1 MYKEFQ
7 IPEKSKIVISSI
19 VLIGDK
25 TLKIKF
31 TEKYHNEE
39 VVIPFDDND
48 LRKSLEYLERTLTEA
63 YSITTEERFE
73 IEELILSGL
82 TPTPEEADEEQ
93 ENKSHQEKL
102 IQIADE
108 KINILFK
115 DQYNETFAKIFLED
129 HFEIIPV
136 TRTKFARFITKCYYE
151 QYKIIPNIE
160 SINSLVNLLQAKAEF
175 GKLQYNLYL
184 RVAEYQG
191 DFYYDL
197 TDEKH
202 RCIKI
207 SKERGSWKVLN
218 GPPIP
223 LFRRY
228 SQTAQVISIL
238 EKDYQHLNTSQNE
251 NLDSESKSKENDKL
265 EEFLSKLANIKD
277 EKTKLLIKASI
288 ISYFIPDIPHII
300 LLFHGPW
307 GAAKT
312 SLQKMIKEIVDPAKP
327 SLLTFQQDK
336 NEFLQQIIQN
346 YLATFDNATHTPKW
360 LPDEV
365 CKTVTGIGHSK
376 RALYTDDE
384 TKVYEFKHCL
394 IFNGINIAFYE
405 PDVLDRSIPIEL
417 PMIDA
422 KDRRLER
429 DVFNQFYK
437 MKPEIMTFI
446 FNTLAK
452 AMTIYPTI
460 QTKGLPRMADYALW
474 CEAIARAMGY
484 KAYDFLKAYD
494 EIRGI
499 QNDEMV
505 DSNPIAYALKIF
517 VESIPVSSTNNST
530 AYTSHEV
537 TLFEGSPIGLLQR
550 LNELASSGG
559 IDITQRDWPKNRNW
573 LIRKINIIKPALKQT
588 CGIKI
593 EVDRDT
599 KNSSIIRIKKSMSSI
614 SGEYEISP
622 ANNSLSPFFEKISP
636 GLNDLSPDLN
646 PELSTISTNSGDTGY
661 TGDNKTTT
669 DKESIKTELPELI
682 EDNVLEREEVFKQ
695 TRINNTSPML
705 QEKTPPSPSTQYNI
719 GEANGF
725 DDDSSK
731 KESSST
737 NQKISINGSA
747 ENPGTSTSQ
756 EKTIQ
761 RNIINVQNMYR
772 VWEGRDIWGC
782 HKCSFRADKWDVKA
796 HICKNNK

>member
-7 IPEKSKIVISSI
+7 IPEKSKIFISSI
-19 VLIGDK
+19 VFIGDE

-31 TEKYHNEE
+31 TEKYHKEE
-39 VVIPFDDND
+39 VVIPFDDTD

-73 IEELILSGL
+73 IEELILSNL
-82 TPTPEEADEEQ
+82 TPTPEKEEE

-108 KINILFK
+108 KIIKLFK

-136 TRTKFARFITKCYYE
+136 TRTKFARFITMCYYE
-151 QYKIIPNIE
+151 QYGIIPNTE

-207 SKERGSWKVLN
+207 SKERGSWEILN

-238 EKDYQHLNTSQNE
+238 EDDHHQLNSLQNE
-251 NLDSESKSKENDKL
+251 NIVSGKKSKENDKL

-288 ISYFIPDIPHII
+288 ISYFVPDIPHII
-300 LLFHGPW
+300 LMFHGPW
-307 GAAKT
+307 GSAKT

-336 NEFLQQIIQN
+336 NEFLQQVAQN

-417 PMIDA
+417 PMIEV
-422 KDRRLER
+422 KDRRLDR
-429 DVFNQFYK
+429 DVFDQFYK
-437 MKPEIMTFI
+437 MKPEIMTYI

-452 AMTIYPTI
+452 AVTLYPTI
-460 QTKGLPRMADYALW
+460 QTRGLPRMADYALW

-484 KAYDFLKAYD
+484 KANEFLKAYD

-505 DSNPIAYALKIF
+505 DSNPVAYALKIF
-517 VESIPVSSTNNST
+517 VESIPVSSTNDST
-530 AYTSHEV
+530 TNMSDEI
-537 TLFEGSPIGLLQR
+537 TLFEGTPIGLLQR

-573 LIRKINIIKPALKQT
+573 LIRKINIVKPALKQT

-614 SGEYEISP
+614 SGEHEIRP
-622 ANNSLSPFFEKISP
+622 ANNNLSPFFEKISP
-636 GLNDLSPDLN
+636 GLNDLSPALT
-646 PELSTISTNSGDTGY
+646 PELSTMSTNSGDTGY
-661 TGDNKTTT
+661 TGDNKATIET
-669 DKESIKTELPELI
+669 EPIKTELI
-682 EDNVLEREEVFKQ
+682 ESIEENALKKEGVFKKTQNNDLKALEYKEKGSSNNTVLETNYMTYLDSRK
-695 TRINNTSPML
+695 TNT
-705 QEKTPPSPSTQYNI
+705 KIDPSTLENDPDIGYKYPFYFCKEHPKIQNI
-719 GEANGF
+719 HYQEIV
-725 DDDSSK
+725 DHQRLSCLHK
-731 KESSST
+731 KT
-737 NQKISINGSA
+737 
-747 ENPGTSTSQ
+747 
-756 EKTIQ
+756 
-761 RNIINVQNMYR
+761 
-772 VWEGRDIWGC
+772 
-782 HKCSFRADKWDVKA
+782 
-796 HICKNNK
+796 